1 MMTKEKYIA
10 LFKERVYN
18 HMPEYMKMDYKEY
31 LNEYAGNDVVDN
43 KESEELYLK
52 VKDIIGDKLNE
63 ALVEN
68 MSELKGDIE
77 SYDAYD
83 ETDDYYNN
91 YYLDDSM
98 EYDADFELEQSFYR
112 YGELFLYL
120 DNYKSSIKDIEIY
133 LKTVLMDVEV
143 IDIDKGIKVEFR

>member
-1 MMTKEKYIA
+1 
-10 LFKERVYN
+10 
-18 HMPEYMKMDYKEY
+18 
-31 LNEYAGNDVVDN
+31 
-43 KESEELYLK
+43 
-52 VKDIIGDKLNE
+52 
-63 ALVEN
+63 
-68 MSELKGDIE
+68 MSELKDDIE
-77 SYDAYD
+77 SYIAYD
-83 ETDDYYNN
+83 DTDDYYNN